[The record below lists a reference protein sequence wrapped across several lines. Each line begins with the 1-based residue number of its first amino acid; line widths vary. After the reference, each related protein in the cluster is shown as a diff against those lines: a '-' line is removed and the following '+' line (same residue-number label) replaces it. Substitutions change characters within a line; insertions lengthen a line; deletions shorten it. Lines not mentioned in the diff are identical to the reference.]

1 MKKHPAQL
9 ISIEVKELSLK
20 SLHQDFADKEVNLD
34 GRGKIH
40 AGNSS
45 YDAEKQQIAAGLLFV
60 VDPSQEDAEDRKAPY
75 EIRIDIRGLFKIDE
89 AAFDHDA
96 ERINEWASQ
105 NAFYILLPYLREQL
119 YSLTQKAGFRP
130 AILPLAE
137 VPTFELQAQKTKD

>member
-9 ISIEVKELSLK
+9 LSIDVKELNLK
-20 SLHQDFADKEVNLD
+20 SLYNDFEDKEVDLG

-45 YDAEKQQIAAGLLFV
+45 YDPEKQQIASGLLFV
-60 VDPSQEDAEDRKAPY
+60 VDPSQEDAEDQKPPY

-89 AAFDHDA
+89 AAFDNNA
-96 ERINEWASQ
+96 ERIQEWASN

-130 AILPLAE
+130 AILPLAQ
-137 VPTFELQAQKTKD
+137 VPTFVLNTPKTDN